1 MFIKTKEQILL
12 KNVILERRK
21 KIVID
26 DIYWTYDEN
35 NVSLFSER
43 KLLIVGQSGSGKTTL
58 ARYLCVKY
66 PEVFEITKNCTTRP
80 RREEDG
86 KDFRYLSDD
95 EFIKAKESREFFF
108 ARFGSKPLYGY
119 KKADYERIVCNKKIP
134 IFMFR
139 FSGLQHLKNLM
150 KNYYVI
156 FLISELNESLFH
168 SKDKISSSLLIE
180 SKFISEEIK
189 KIIREFDENE
199 RKYTIVNNNYSRDFF
214 VQMDNALIKDIINK

>member
-1 MFIKTKEQILL
+1 M
-12 KNVILERRK
+12 
-21 KIVID
+21 ID

-35 NVSLFSER
+35 NVSMSSER

-66 PEVFEITKNCTTRP
+66 PEVFEIIKNCTTRL
-80 RREEDG
+80 RREDDG
-86 KDFRYLSDD
+86 EDFRYLSVN
-95 EFIKAKESREFFF
+95 EFIEAKDKREFFF

-119 KKADYERIVCNKKIP
+119 KKIDYEEIVYKKKIP

-139 FSGLQHLKNLM
+139 FSGLQHLKNLL

-156 FLISELNESLFH
+156 FLISELNESLLR
-168 SKDKISSSLLIE
+168 SKDRTSNSLFME

-189 KIIREFDENE
+189 NIIIEFGENKQ
-199 RKYTIVNNNYSRDFF
+199 KYAIVYNNYKRDFF
-214 VQMDNALIKDIINK
+214 IQIDNAVVKDIINE